1 MSFKKITLF
10 TFSNYIGLLS
20 ALVQGLFTAK
30 ILSVTDMGSFS
41 QVKIIVSYMLLLN
54 PGVINGLIYKL
65 PISKTEEGIDYASS
79 AFFFSLFLF
88 FSAFLVFL
96 IIYFKTNHSEWFFA
110 GLVLLFSSLKE
121 VLAFSLRALQKFERL
136 SLLTLFFSVSQA
148 VLIIGFSIPWKL
160 GGAMWALSLSSILSF
175 VFGLFLLKDIIRFTF
190 SIRRVYEL
198 FLGGWMIYLNGL
210 YAMILSSF
218 ERISL
223 SFAAEKKIFAVYSVG
238 IFFVSIFDMLSSS
251 VTQYLT
257 PKMVKDGEGYSE
269 EKLISSSQSIL
280 YIMTAFIFTSLLLMR
295 FLVPVFLDKYTES
308 VKIASILSVTSLFQ
322 VYYNM
327 MFSKYLSLK
336 KMHKY
341 FPVQTIGAVMTVGGT
356 LLYFVFGDRSNLVYF
371 SIFIL
376 ILRTL
381 YFLISAV
388 YFKIT
393 LNVRTITPFSIA
405 SITAGSAM
413 FIAVSAADT
422 AFFSVSV
429 IIFILYMAFFY
440 RSFILWKEHLR

>member
-10 TFSNYIGLLS
+10 TFSNYIGLFS

-30 ILSVTDMGSFS
+30 VLSVTDMGSFS

-65 PISKTEEGIDYASS
+65 PLSKKDEGRNYASS

-88 FSAFLVFL
+88 FFAFLIFL
-96 IIYFKTNHSEWFFA
+96 IIYFKTNRSEWFFV
-110 GLVLLFSSLKE
+110 GLVLLFSSLRE
-121 VLAFSLRALQKFERL
+121 VLAFSLRALQRFEKL

-160 GGAMWALSLSSILSF
+160 DGTMWALALSSILSF
-175 VFGLFLLKDIIRFTF
+175 VFGLFLLKDTIRFTF
-190 SIRRVYEL
+190 SLRSVYEL
-198 FLGGWMIYLNGL
+198 FAGGWMIYLNGL
-210 YAMILSSF
+210 YGMILSSF
-218 ERISL
+218 ERIAL
-223 SFAAEKKIFAVYSVG
+223 SFAAAKDVFAVYSVG

-257 PKMVKDGEGYSE
+257 PQMVKNGKGYSE
-269 EKLISSSQSIL
+269 EKLVETSQSIL
-280 YIMTAFIFTSLLLMR
+280 YIMIALIFTTLLLMR
-295 FLVPVFLDKYTES
+295 FFVPLFLEKYTQS

-327 MFSKYLSLK
+327 MFSKYLSSK
-336 KMHKY
+336 KMYEY
-341 FPVQTIGAVMTVGGT
+341 FPVQTIGAIITVAGT
-356 LLYFVFGDRSNLVYF
+356 LLYFVFGDKRNLVYF

-376 ILRTL
+376 LIRTL
-381 YFLISAV
+381 YFLVSAV

-393 LNVRTITPFSIA
+393 LKVKTITQFSIV
-405 SITAGSAM
+405 SIIAGTAM
-413 FIAVSAADT
+413 FIAVSADNT
-422 AFFSVSV
+422 ALFTASIIAFV
-429 IIFILYMAFFY
+429 IYMAIYY
-440 RSFILWKEHLR
+440 RNFILWKEHLR